1 MEDNFHDQIR
11 NAVDFFKNKADMFLA
26 IIRKKKI
33 RKWKEWLKKEIVG
46 AYNQLLEKYKSAL
59 NLANLEIK
67 NLKATVANLEGEIKN
82 LTR

>member
-1 MEDNFHDQIR
+1 
-11 NAVDFFKNKADMFLA
+11 MFLA